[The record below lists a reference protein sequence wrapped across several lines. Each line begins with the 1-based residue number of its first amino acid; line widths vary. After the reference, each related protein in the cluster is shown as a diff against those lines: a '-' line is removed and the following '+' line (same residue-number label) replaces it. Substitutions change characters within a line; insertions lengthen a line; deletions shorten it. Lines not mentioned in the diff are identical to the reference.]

1 MDEPRTNVSDAAL
14 RTIASHCAVAGLCP
28 LIPIPFVDELIVER
42 IHRSMNASLCEQHDI
57 KLLALSSKL
66 LAESESDLLNG
77 ALKGLLMWPLKKL
90 LRKMLFVLA
99 IKNCVDVATEV
110 FHEGWLLARALEEGY
125 ADLEEM
131 KKNKPS
137 TLRTLRHAIVM
148 AREEIDPDMTRQV
161 MRSAFE
167 MSSEVFTDLV
177 SSVRKAM
184 TGAGDGEKLDAA
196 AKSAAPLTARLEDAL
211 REQWSRGEALDA
223 ALRDAIARA

>member
-1 MDEPRTNVSDAAL
+1 MNEPKTNVSDAAL

-28 LIPIPFVDELIVER
+28 LIPIPFVDDLIVER

-57 KLLALSSKL
+57 KLLPLSSKL

-77 ALKGLLMWPLKKL
+77 ALKSLLMWPLKKL
-90 LRKMLFVLA
+90 LRKMLIVLA
-99 IKNCVDVATEV
+99 LKNCVDVATEV

-131 KKNKPS
+131 RRNKPS

-161 MRSAFE
+161 VRSAFD
-167 MSSEVFTDLV
+167 MSNEVFTDLV
-177 SSVRKAM
+177 GAVRKAM
-184 TGAGDGEKLDAA
+184 ARARDGEKLDAA
-196 AKSAAPLTARLEDAL
+196 AESAAPLTARLEDAL
-211 REQWSRGEALDA
+211 REQWSSGEALDA